1 MEMRSPVE
9 FARAQRKDKLMS
21 FSEYEEGQEDD
32 EEAVEEDDQQQEQWK
47 EMEQE
52 LASVSNR

>member
-1 MEMRSPVE
+1 
-9 FARAQRKDKLMS
+9 MS